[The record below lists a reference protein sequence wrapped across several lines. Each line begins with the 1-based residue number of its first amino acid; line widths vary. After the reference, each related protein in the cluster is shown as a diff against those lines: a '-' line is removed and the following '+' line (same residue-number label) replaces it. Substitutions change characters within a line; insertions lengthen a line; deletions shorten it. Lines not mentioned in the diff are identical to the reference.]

1 MAGGTS
7 APVLYCRS
15 VERRDDV
22 LLLIPGLDEGWKGP
36 ARRIGLSVL
45 ATAWGERDSRVEA
58 GSARRVKNGWARIA
72 RIEGR
77 EDGFGTRIE
86 RMREATSMRCI
97 EGSVGGSDRR
107 RKEKRH
113 TFVEPSRHLVLAFQ
127 NQLVHHRVY
136 VVVKGAG
143 ASDEGVEDD
152 AEWPD
157 VHFWS
162 REEDKSVFEGER
174 KE

>member
-7 APVLYCRS
+7 APVLYGRS

-22 LLLIPGLDEGWKGP
+22 LLLRPGLDEGWKGT
-36 ARRIGLSVL
+36 ARGARLSEL
-45 ATAWGERDSRVEA
+45 ATAWGERDSRAEA
-58 GSARRVKNGWARIA
+58 GSVRRVKKGWARIA

-86 RMREATSMRCI
+86 RMREATSVACI
-97 EGSVGGSDRR
+97 EVLGGGSNRR
-107 RKEKRH
+107 IKGKR
-113 TFVEPSRHLVLAFQ
+113 TFVEPSWHLVLAFQ
-127 NQLVHHRVY
+127 DQLVHHRVF
-136 VVVKGAG
+136 VVVEGKGTG
-143 ASDEGVEDD
+143 DECVEDD

-162 REEDKSVFEGER
+162 
-174 KE
+174 